1 MLNLFQH
8 LNFEMRGYIYI
19 LGNNNLVL
27 YIGVS
32 SNLIKRIYEH
42 KQEFIEGFT
51 KKYKLHKLL
60 YYEVLESIGE
70 AIKREKQLKNWHRN
84 WKLNLIKT
92 SNPTFK
98 DLYSEIIRS

>member
-1 MLNLFQH
+1 
-8 LNFEMRGYIYI
+8 MRGYIYI